1 MQVDDS
7 NHDPNLIVA
16 SRLCNECLCNTDICD
31 KFECKTFVFKT
42 NEEFG
47 TWLFTTKNK
56 NYIAIAHNM
65 KSYDGFFL
73 KEFKIKNKLPT
84 DNVPEILLN
93 GSKLLVI
100 KFMGIKIIDS
110 INFIP
115 MALSKM
121 PKTFGLNEL
130 KKGFF
135 PHFFNTPKNQSFIG
149 SYPDQSRSFLWL

>member
-1 MQVDDS
+1 VNVDNDHKCFILKNSEEKLIEIGGYIFFDYECMQVDDS
-7 NHDPNLIVA
+7 NHVPNLIVT
-16 SRLCNECLCNTDICD
+16 SRLCNECIFHTDICD
-31 KFECKTFVFKT
+31 KSECKKFCFKT

-65 KSYDGFFL
+65 KSYDGSFL
-73 KEFKIKNKLPT
+73 TELIIKNILPT

-100 KFMGIKIIDS
+100 MFMGINIIDS

-115 MALSKM
+115 MPL
-121 PKTFGLNEL
+121 F
-130 KKGFF
+130 
-135 PHFFNTPKNQSFIG
+135 
-149 SYPDQSRSFLWL
+149 